1 MDKTTALKNAIEYA
15 KKNPDTP
22 EATELRKRIE
32 SGVYNNEL
40 EQIKL
45 QKQTEIKKASM
56 PKPSTGM
63 KGFAEGVGQSVL
75 KAVKGAGQL
84 GQKIGNLIV
93 PKSMEMTPYSE
104 ENLQTSADK
113 GGLGKLLIND
123 TLEAKNTSQKI
134 GQFTGDVA
142 QFAIPGT
149 AVSKATKGVSFLGK
163 VIPRAVTSGTVG
175 AIQEGGVGK
184 EAGIAAATEVAL
196 PVVGKVVSP
205 IAKVFGRLLKG
216 TGSALSGAS
225 TDMLEQ
231 IAKNPDEAAKVVGEI
246 KSKGLMGVLENNTK
260 TIINGVSGIKKEA
273 RQMYGDALEGLAQTD
288 IKPQVFRSKLQ
299 PVLDKYGSITEG
311 GTRMLNN
318 VEFESPMSLK
328 KANDIINKISDTELN
343 GKSLKKT
350 LDFIK
355 KQKYTTATGDERLAF
370 NAFVKDI
377 ESNLKT
383 AINES
388 TDKLAEM
395 NAKYSTDMGLAQ
407 SIEKI
412 FGKVNFKNPSELNA
426 VSQKLEGLFNQKGLS
441 PQYVDDFLNRIGIN
455 PEKFKTS
462 ETIRQISTKKMGANT
477 MGMSGGELLRTI
489 TSSGITP
496 KAIRDI
502 AIFTGKS
509 EKVLKTLIEKT
520 APSARALLIKTL
532 IGVTEE

>member
-1 MDKTTALKNAIEYA
+1 MDKTTALRNAIEYA

-40 EQIKL
+40 QEIKL
-45 QKQTEIKKASM
+45 QKQTEIKKANT
-56 PKPSTGM
+56 PKQATGM
-63 KGFAEGVGQSVL
+63 EGFAVGLGQSAL

-84 GQKIGNLIV
+84 GQKIGNLIL
-93 PKSMEMTPYSE
+93 PKSMEMNPYSE
-104 ENLQTSADK
+104 ENLQKSILSEENLTAQ
-113 GGLGKLLIND
+113 
-123 TLEAKNTSQKI
+123 NTSQKI

-149 AVSKATKGVSFLGK
+149 AVSKATKGASFLGK
-163 VIPRAVTSGTVG
+163 VIPRALTSGTVG
-175 AIQEGGVGK
+175 AVQEGGVGK
-184 EAGIAAATEVAL
+184 EAGIAAGTEIVL
-196 PVVGKVVSP
+196 PVVGKVLSP
-205 IAKVFGRLLKG
+205 IAKVVGRLLKG

-246 KSKGLMGVLENNTK
+246 KNKGLMGVLENNTK
-260 TIINGVSGIKKEA
+260 TIINGVSRIKKEA
-273 RQMYGDALEGLAQTD
+273 RQMYSDALESLAQTD

-299 PVLDKYGSITEG
+299 PVLDRYGSVTEG

-328 KANDIINKISDTELN
+328 KANDIINKISNTELN

-377 ESNLKT
+377 EANLKT

-388 TDKLAEM
+388 TDKLGEM

-441 PQYVDDFLNRIGIN
+441 PKYVDDFLNRIGIN

-462 ETIRQISTKKMGANT
+462 ETVRQISTKKMGANT

-489 TSSGITP
+489 TSSGVTP
-496 KAIRDI
+496 KAVRDI

-509 EKVLKTLIEKT
+509 EKVIKTLIEKT